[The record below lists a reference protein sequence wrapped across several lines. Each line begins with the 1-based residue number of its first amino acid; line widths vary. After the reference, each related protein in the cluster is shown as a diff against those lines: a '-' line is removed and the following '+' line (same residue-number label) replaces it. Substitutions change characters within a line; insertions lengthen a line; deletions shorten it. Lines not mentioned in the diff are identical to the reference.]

1 MSVAAEQAE
10 HLVEGAVGFG
20 EANAA
25 LMSSAVAGR
34 LDHLGTRNA
43 QSAKGR

>member
-1 MSVAAEQAE
+1 MTVAAEQAE
-10 HLVEGAVGFG
+10 HLVEGAGFG